1 MDSLSRMWGV
11 LGANPRG
18 GRLMHTTP
26 GHVSWLAAREREQRL
41 QQIVDDAD
49 SNDLARD
56 LAEANADCRC
66 LTYWLMASWAVT
78 FGAIG
83 WAAWVTKLHFF
94 P

>member
-1 MDSLSRMWGV
+1 MAW
-11 LGANPRG
+11 NPGPEVSAARDFG
-18 GRLMHTTP
+18 KKFDADRVVMHTTP
-26 GHVSWLAAREREQRL
+26 GH
-41 QQIVDDAD
+41 VDDAD